1 MKGLTMVRRDKR
13 KIKNVSLHT
22 SPFRLW
28 SLTEVDMET
37 GNNLAN
43 KQVEFEADS
52 ENCRSL
58 HQ

>member
-1 MKGLTMVRRDKR
+1 MVRRDKR